1 MNVPHIMPKEASRYN
16 RASRNSAG
24 DRILKA
30 LIVREHGPIENLLL
44 EDVPDPV
51 PGPGEVL
58 VDVHA
63 ASVNFPDLLVIGGTY
78 QVLPKRP
85 FSPGK
90 DMAGVVAAVGPGVTA
105 VKPGDRVAA
114 QNEYGAYA
122 QKCVVSQH
130 NCYPMPESMSFADAA
145 AMGIAYPTAHF
156 AIVER
161 GQYRP
166 GETILV
172 NGAAGGVGIAAIQV
186 GKALGATVVASVG
199 SAEKAALPK
208 QHGADH
214 VVRTDVPNL
223 RDAFRDQ
230 VLAAVGKRG
239 VDIIVDPVGGD
250 VFDASL
256 RVIAWSGR
264 LIVVGFAEGRIPEVK
279 AGHLLVKNIALLGL
293 QYSAY
298 RDRQPEKVQR
308 VQRELF
314 DWYVAGRIKP
324 HVMGAFPLLQ
334 YREALLTVRERKV
347 VGKVVILMRP

>member
-1 MNVPHIMPKEASRYN
+1 MQ
-16 RASRNSAG
+16 
-24 DRILKA
+24 A
-30 LIVREHGPIENLLL
+30 LIVREHGPLENLRL
-44 EDVPDPV
+44 EEVPDPAA

-78 QVLPKRP
+78 QILPPRP

-90 DMAGVVAAVGPGVTA
+90 DMAGVVAAVGAGVTS

-114 QNEYGAYA
+114 QHEYGAYA
-122 QKCVVSQH
+122 QKCVVPQH
-130 NCYPMPESMSFADAA
+130 NCYPMPDSMSYADAA

-156 AIVER
+156 ALIER
-161 GQYRP
+161 ARWQP
-166 GETILV
+166 GETVLI
-172 NGAAGGVGIAAIQV
+172 NGAAGGVGIATIEVA
-186 GKALGATVVASVG
+186 KALGATVVASVG
-199 SAEKAALPK
+199 SAAKAEVAR

-230 VLAAVGKRG
+230 VYAAVGKRG
-239 VDIIVDPVGGD
+239 IDVIVDPVGGD

-264 LIVVGFAEGRIPEVK
+264 LVVVGFAEGRIPEVK
-279 AGHLLVKNIALLGL
+279 AGHLLVKNISLLGL

-314 DWYVAGRIKP
+314 DWYVAGKIRP
-324 HVMGAFPLLQ
+324 HVMKAYPLAQ
-334 YREALLTVRERKV
+334 YQEALRVVKDREV
-347 VGKVVILMRP
+347 IGKIVIATRD